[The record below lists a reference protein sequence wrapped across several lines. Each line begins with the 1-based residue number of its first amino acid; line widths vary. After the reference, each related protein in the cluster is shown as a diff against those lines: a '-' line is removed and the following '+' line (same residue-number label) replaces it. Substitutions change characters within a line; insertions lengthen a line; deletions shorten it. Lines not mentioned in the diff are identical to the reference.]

1 MSKAN
6 GDGRE
11 DEAGVQNEQKT
22 QHARL
27 SSTALRLL
35 ACLLRLFGL
44 LAARM
49 GTTSFS
55 EVSGWSDLDLPA
67 VLLTLSPP
75 R

>member
-1 MSKAN
+1 MSVPPVEAPMSKAN

-35 ACLLRLFGL
+35 ACLLRLCGR
-44 LAARM
+44 LAARH
-49 GTTSFS
+49 GHDVVF
-55 EVSGWSDLDLPA
+55 
-67 VLLTLSPP
+67 
-75 R
+75 

>member
-35 ACLLRLFGL
+35 ACLLRLCGH
-44 LAARM
+44 LAARH
-49 GTTSFS
+49 GHDVVF
-55 EVSGWSDLDLPA
+55 
-67 VLLTLSPP
+67 
-75 R
+75 

>member
-35 ACLLRLFGL
+35 ACLLRLCGR
-44 LAARM
+44 LAARH
-49 GTTSFS
+49 GHDVVF
-55 EVSGWSDLDLPA
+55 
-67 VLLTLSPP
+67 
-75 R
+75 